1 MKRIACFAALM
12 LSLLAAPSMANEVPD
27 EALAAPLKALRRVN
41 SPLLQDSAGIVVQ
54 TVVSGSQ
61 AAAAGL
67 QAGDLL
73 IRYGDRP
80 IQSTVSF
87 VHQVGGTSPTNSLNL
102 VFLRQGETRTV
113 QVRGGRL
120 GVQIQDG
127 SDKFLFHNAKTKLRL
142 SHDGLTVDLHA
153 HARFQL
159 TAQDAGAPA
168 PAPGL
173 PVAQAAALSSWTA
186 HLTPNAAPLPPPL
199 AAPQTQTAGYAI
211 TDWKNTATP
220 KLNGRPLT
228 LASGEQSRALAIAP
242 DASRFVLGTDS
253 GLRLFDRNGQ
263 QLWHTGTAA
272 QTWAVNLSADGRY
285 VVAAFVDG
293 TLRWFG
299 AADGN
304 ERLAL
309 LLLSSQDNWLA
320 WTPEGHYIAA
330 NPADPRLGQEMYPTL
345 TPAARRIKTPDGA
358 LNLEYHRPDLA
369 LAALWGSDASRSA
382 TAAAAPAG
390 RRLLA
395 QLSWVN
401 HQNVPAR
408 SEVAAPQAIA
418 GNGGKFFSPYTRSGA
433 VAAWVTPAQAEP
445 AAAGTGTEIAGS
457 VGSYVGKE
465 VGNKLLSFV
474 PFGLGS
480 AMGSQLGDSMARSAT
495 SGSAGGPAALKLES
509 VRAQSDLS
517 FNSAEEL
524 GAYLYVQHSA
534 RSDYGQVLER
544 TFTLY
549 PELRHLYPHAIYRA
563 ELVSSRSTPAAAA
576 TAGANT
582 SARDRLLQLQQ
593 LKSDGLITEAE
604 YQARRSK
611 ILEGL

>member
-12 LSLLAAPSMANEVPD
+12 LYLLAAPSMANEVAN

-87 VHQVGGTSPTNSLNL
+87 VNQVGGTSPTNSVDL

-142 SHDGLTVDLHA
+142 SHDGLTVDVHA

-159 TAQDAGAPA
+159 TALDAGAPA

-173 PVAQAAALSSWTA
+173 PVAQAAALSGWTA
-186 HLTPNAAPLPPPL
+186 HLTPNTAPLPPPL

-211 TDWKNTATP
+211 TNWKNTAAP
-220 KLNGRPLT
+220 KFNGRPLT

-253 GLRLFDRNGQ
+253 GLRLFDRNGL
-263 QLWHTGTAA
+263 QLWRTGTAA
-272 QTWAVNLSADGRY
+272 PTWAVNLSADGRY

-330 NPADPRLGQEMYPTL
+330 NPADPRLGQELYPTL
-345 TPAARRIKTPDGA
+345 TPAAGRIKTADGA
-358 LNLEYHRPDLA
+358 LNPEYHRPDLA
-369 LAALWGSDASRSA
+369 LAILWGSDAGKS
-382 TAAAAPAG
+382 APAG

-408 SEVAAPQAIA
+408 SDVSAPQAIA
-418 GNGGKFFSPYTRSGA
+418 GNGGQYFSPYTRSGA

-445 AAAGTGTEIAGS
+445 AAGGTGTEIAGT
-457 VGSYVGKE
+457 VGGYVGKE

-495 SGSAGGPAALKLES
+495 SGSAGGPAALNPES

-563 ELVSSRSTPAAAA
+563 ELVSTRSTPAAAA
-576 TAGANT
+576 PVGAST

>member
-12 LSLLAAPSMANEVPD
+12 LSLLAAPSMANEVPN

-87 VHQVGGTSPTNSLNL
+87 VNQVGGTSPTNSLDL

-113 QVRGGRL
+113 LVRGGRL

-127 SDKFLFHNAKTKLRL
+127 SDKFWFQNAKTKLRL
-142 SHDGLTVDLHA
+142 SHDGLTVDVHA
-153 HARFQL
+153 HARIQL
-159 TAQDAGAPA
+159 TALDAGAPA

-173 PVAQAAALSSWTA
+173 PVAQAAALSGWTA
-186 HLTPNAAPLPPPL
+186 HLTPNTGPLPPPL

-211 TDWKNTATP
+211 TDWKNTAAP
-220 KLNGRPLT
+220 KFNGRPLS

-263 QLWHTGTAA
+263 QLWRTGTAA
-272 QTWAVNLSADGRY
+272 PTWAVNLSADGRY

-330 NPADPRLGQEMYPTL
+330 NPADPRLGQELYPTL
-345 TPAARRIKTPDGA
+345 TPAAGRIKTADGA
-358 LNLEYHRPDLA
+358 LNPEYHRPDLA
-369 LAALWGSDASRSA
+369 LATLWGSDAGKS
-382 TAAAAPAG
+382 APAG

-408 SEVAAPQAIA
+408 SDVAAPQAIA
-418 GNGGKFFSPYTRSGA
+418 GNGGKYFSPYTRSGA

-445 AAAGTGTEIAGS
+445 AAAGTGTEIAGT
-457 VGSYVGKE
+457 VGGYVGKE
-465 VGNKLLSFV
+465 VGNKLLNFV

-495 SGSAGGPAALKLES
+495 SGSAGGPAALNPES

-549 PELRHLYPHAIYRA
+549 PELRTLYPHAIYRA
-563 ELVSSRSTPAAAA
+563 ELVSTRSTQAAAA
-576 TAGANT
+576 PVGAPTN
-582 SARDRLLQLQQ
+582 ARDRLLQLQQ

>member
-12 LSLLAAPSMANEVPD
+12 LSLLAAPLVANELPI
-27 EALAAPLKALRRVN
+27 EALAVPLKALRRVD
-41 SPLLQDSAGIVVQ
+41 SALLQDSAGVVAQTIVG
-54 TVVSGSQ
+54 GSQ

-67 QAGDLL
+67 QTGDLL

-80 IQSTVSF
+80 IQSTASF
-87 VHQVGGTSPTNSLNL
+87 VSRIGRTAATDSLDL

-120 GVQIQDG
+120 GIQIQDG
-127 SDKFLFHNAKTKLRL
+127 SDKFWFHNAKTKLRL
-142 SHDGLTVDLHA
+142 SHDGLTVDVHA
-153 HARFQL
+153 HARFQF
-159 TAQDAGAPA
+159 TALDAGAPT

-173 PVAQAAALSSWTA
+173 PVAQAAALSNWTA

-211 TDWKNTATP
+211 TDWKNTAAP
-220 KLNGRPLT
+220 KFNGRPLA
-228 LASGEQSRALAIAP
+228 LPSGEQSRALAIAP
-242 DASRFVLGTDS
+242 DAARFVLGTDS

-272 QTWAVNLSADGRY
+272 ETWAVNLSGDGRY
-285 VVAAFVDG
+285 VVAAFMDG

-299 AADGN
+299 AADGR

-309 LLLSSQDNWLA
+309 ILMGSQDNWLA

-330 NPADPRLGQEMYPTL
+330 NPADPRLGQEMSPNL
-345 TPAARRIKTPDGA
+345 TRASRQIKTPDGA

-369 LAALWGSDASRSA
+369 LAALSGSD
-382 TAAAAPAG
+382 TGKPAPAG

-408 SEVAAPQAIA
+408 SEVAAPQATA
-418 GNGGKFFSPYTRSGA
+418 GNSGKFFSPYTRSGA
-433 VAAWVTPAQAEP
+433 VAAWVTPAQAE
-445 AAAGTGTEIAGS
+445 AAPGGTGTEIAGS
-457 VGSYVGKE
+457 VGGYVGKE
-465 VGNKLLSFV
+465 VGNKLLNFV

-480 AMGSQLGDSMARSAT
+480 AVGSQLGDSMARSAT
-495 SGSAGGPAALKLES
+495 SGSAGGPAALNPES

-524 GAYLYVQHSA
+524 AVYLYAQHSA
-534 RSDYGQVLER
+534 RPDYGQVLER

-549 PELRHLYPHAIYRA
+549 PELRNLYPHAIYRA
-563 ELVSSRSTPAAAA
+563 ELVSSRPTQAAAA
-576 TAGANT
+576 PVGTHTSA